1 MIKIN
6 FDTLEKFGK
15 EWQERLVQVFEYGL
29 LLLGQKEKF
38 EINLS
43 FVEDEEIKRLNSD
56 YRQVDKKTDVLS
68 FPAYDFVIGETVDC
82 TLGEYV
88 LNVNPETGRF
98 MLGDIVICPEVALL
112 QAEEFE
118 HSFEQEVMRL
128 AVHSF
133 LHCFGYDH
141 IDDAD
146 YEVMKKMEEEIIA
159 NFDYLTE

>member
-6 FDTLEKFGK
+6 FDTLEKFSQ
-15 EWQERLVQVFEYGL
+15 EWQERISEVFGYGL
-29 LLLGQKEKF
+29 SLLGQSEKF

-43 FVEDEEIKRLNSD
+43 FVEDEEIQRLNSD

-68 FPAYDFVIGETVDC
+68 FPAHDFVLGETVDC
-82 TLGEYV
+82 SLAEYA

-98 MLGDIVICPEVALL
+98 MLGDIVICPEVASL
-112 QAEEFE
+112 QAEELG
-118 HSFEQEVMRL
+118 HSFEQEVARL

-146 YEVMKKMEEEIIA
+146 YEIMRKMEEEIIA